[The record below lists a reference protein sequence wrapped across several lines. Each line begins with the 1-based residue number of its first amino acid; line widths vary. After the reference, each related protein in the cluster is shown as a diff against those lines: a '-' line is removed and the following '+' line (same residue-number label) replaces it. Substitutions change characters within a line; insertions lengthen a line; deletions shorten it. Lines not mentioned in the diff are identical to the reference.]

1 MVIVTTDLTT
11 RLLGKSVAQNIIGY
25 SFPFAILSSII
36 LLYLNDNP
44 ISVSV
49 SIGIA
54 SGIAYAIGILI
65 DINAFQFIREKY
77 SNWWIA
83 PALSTI
89 ISKARSWIWI
99 NNIGNYSISGEIIQ
113 GSSESVNLVLENNQ
127 LTEEIYS
134 AYLNINSNGSEPI
147 SLPVELINL
156 NNMLLGDLND
166 DSTINISDVVLAVN
180 LVLSSNYNFSA
191 DINSDNTV
199 NVSDIILL
207 INLILQN

>member
-1 MVIVTTDLTT
+1 MKTYLVIIHICIIVVSNILVSIPIDFYGFKITWAAFSFPLVIVTTDLTT

-36 LLYLNDNP
+36 LLYFNDNP

-49 SIGIA
+49 RIGIA

-89 ISKARSWIWI
+89 IS
-99 NNIGNYSISGEIIQ
+99 NIIDSYTFFFSAFYNSEDLYMAKNWLEICGTQTLIKIII
-113 GSSESVNLVLENNQ
+113 GFIFFLP
-127 LTEEIYS
+127 IYGLL
-134 AYLNINSNGSEPI
+134 LNIF
-147 SLPVELINL
+147 L
-156 NNMLLGDLND
+156 NK
-166 DSTINISDVVLAVN
+166 I
-180 LVLSSNYNFSA
+180 LSRKK
-191 DINSDNTV
+191 
-199 NVSDIILL
+199 
-207 INLILQN
+207 

>member
-1 MVIVTTDLTT
+1 MKTYLVIIHICIIVVSNILVSIPIDFYGFKITWAAFSFPLVIVTTDFTT

-49 SIGIA
+49 RIGIA
-54 SGIAYAIGILI
+54 SGIAYAIGILT

-89 ISKARSWIWI
+89 IS
-99 NNIGNYSISGEIIQ
+99 NII
-113 GSSESVNLVLENNQ
+113 
-127 LTEEIYS
+127 
-134 AYLNINSNGSEPI
+134 
-147 SLPVELINL
+147 
-156 NNMLLGDLND
+156 
-166 DSTINISDVVLAVN
+166 DSYTFF
-180 LVLSSNYNFSA
+180 LVLS
-191 DINSDNTV
+191 
-199 NVSDIILL
+199 IIRR
-207 INLILQN
+207 IFIWQKTG

>member
-1 MVIVTTDLTT
+1 MKTYLVIIHICIIVVSNILVSIPIDFYGFKITWAAFSFPLVIVTTDLTT

-49 SIGIA
+49 RIGIA

-89 ISKARSWIWI
+89 IS
-99 NNIGNYSISGEIIQ
+99 NIIDSYTFFFSAFYNSEDLYMAKNWLEICGTQTLIKIRL
-113 GSSESVNLVLENNQ
+113 GFIFFLPMYGL
-127 LTEEIYS
+127 L
-134 AYLNINSNGSEPI
+134 LNIF
-147 SLPVELINL
+147 L
-156 NNMLLGDLND
+156 NK
-166 DSTINISDVVLAVN
+166 I
-180 LVLSSNYNFSA
+180 LSKKK
-191 DINSDNTV
+191 
-199 NVSDIILL
+199 
-207 INLILQN
+207 

>member
-36 LLYLNDNP
+36 LLYLNDNT

-49 SIGIA
+49 RIGIA

-89 ISKARSWIWI
+89 IS
-99 NNIGNYSISGEIIQ
+99 NIIDSYTFFFSAFYNSEDLYMAKNWLEICGTQTLIKIII
-113 GSSESVNLVLENNQ
+113 GFIFFLP
-127 LTEEIYS
+127 IYGLL
-134 AYLNINSNGSEPI
+134 LNIF
-147 SLPVELINL
+147 L
-156 NNMLLGDLND
+156 NK
-166 DSTINISDVVLAVN
+166 I
-180 LVLSSNYNFSA
+180 LSKKK
-191 DINSDNTV
+191 
-199 NVSDIILL
+199 
-207 INLILQN
+207 

>member
-1 MVIVTTDLTT
+1 MKTYLVIIHICIIVVSNILVSIPIDFYGFKITWAAFSFPLVIVTTDLTT

-36 LLYLNDNP
+36 LIYFNDNP

-49 SIGIA
+49 RIGIA

-89 ISKARSWIWI
+89 IS
-99 NNIGNYSISGEIIQ
+99 NIIDSYTFFFSAFYNSEDLYMAKNWLEICGTQTLIKIII
-113 GSSESVNLVLENNQ
+113 GFIFFLP
-127 LTEEIYS
+127 IYGLL
-134 AYLNINSNGSEPI
+134 LNIF
-147 SLPVELINL
+147 L
-156 NNMLLGDLND
+156 NK
-166 DSTINISDVVLAVN
+166 I
-180 LVLSSNYNFSA
+180 LSKKK
-191 DINSDNTV
+191 
-199 NVSDIILL
+199 
-207 INLILQN
+207 

>member
-1 MVIVTTDLTT
+1 MKTYLVIIHICIIVVSNILVSIPIDFYGFKITWAAFSFPLVIVTTDLTT

-36 LLYLNDNP
+36 LLYFNDNP

-49 SIGIA
+49 RIGLA

-89 ISKARSWIWI
+89 IS
-99 NNIGNYSISGEIIQ
+99 NIIDSYTFFFSAFYNSEDLYMAKNWLEICGTQTLIKIII
-113 GSSESVNLVLENNQ
+113 GFIFFLP
-127 LTEEIYS
+127 IYGLL
-134 AYLNINSNGSEPI
+134 LNIF
-147 SLPVELINL
+147 L
-156 NNMLLGDLND
+156 NK
-166 DSTINISDVVLAVN
+166 I
-180 LVLSSNYNFSA
+180 LSKKK
-191 DINSDNTV
+191 
-199 NVSDIILL
+199 
-207 INLILQN
+207 

>member
-1 MVIVTTDLTT
+1 MKTYLVIIHICIIVVSNILVSIPIDFYGFKITWAAFSFPLVIVTTDLTT

-49 SIGIA
+49 RIGIA

-89 ISKARSWIWI
+89 IS
-99 NNIGNYSISGEIIQ
+99 NII
-113 GSSESVNLVLENNQ
+113 
-127 LTEEIYS
+127 
-134 AYLNINSNGSEPI
+134 
-147 SLPVELINL
+147 
-156 NNMLLGDLND
+156 
-166 DSTINISDVVLAVN
+166 DSYTFF
-180 LVLSSNYNFSA
+180 FSA
-191 DINSDNTV
+191 FYNSEDLYMAKNWLEICGTQTLIK
-199 NVSDIILL
+199 IIIGFIFFLPIYGLL
-207 INLILQN
+207 LNFFLNKILSKKK

>member
-1 MVIVTTDLTT
+1 MKTYLVIIHICIIVVSNILVSIPIDFYGFKITWAAFSFPLVIVTTDLTT

-49 SIGIA
+49 RIGIA

-89 ISKARSWIWI
+89 IS
-99 NNIGNYSISGEIIQ
+99 NIIDSYTFFFSAFYNSEDIYMAKNWLEICGTQTLIKIII
-113 GSSESVNLVLENNQ
+113 GFIFFLP
-127 LTEEIYS
+127 IYGLL
-134 AYLNINSNGSEPI
+134 LNIF
-147 SLPVELINL
+147 L
-156 NNMLLGDLND
+156 NK
-166 DSTINISDVVLAVN
+166 I
-180 LVLSSNYNFSA
+180 LSKKK
-191 DINSDNTV
+191 
-199 NVSDIILL
+199 
-207 INLILQN
+207 

>member
-1 MVIVTTDLTT
+1 MKTYLVIIHICIIVVSNILVSIPIDFYGFKITWAAFSFPLVIVTTDLTT

-49 SIGIA
+49 RIGIA

-89 ISKARSWIWI
+89 IS
-99 NNIGNYSISGEIIQ
+99 NIIDSYTFFFSAFYNSEDLYMAKNWLEICGTQTLIKIII
-113 GSSESVNLVLENNQ
+113 GFIFFLP
-127 LTEEIYS
+127 IYGLL
-134 AYLNINSNGSEPI
+134 LNIF
-147 SLPVELINL
+147 L
-156 NNMLLGDLND
+156 NK
-166 DSTINISDVVLAVN
+166 I
-180 LVLSSNYNFSA
+180 LSRKK
-191 DINSDNTV
+191 
-199 NVSDIILL
+199 
-207 INLILQN
+207 

>member
-1 MVIVTTDLTT
+1 LVSIPIDFYGFKITWAAFSFPLVIVTTDLTT

-49 SIGIA
+49 RIGIA

-89 ISKARSWIWI
+89 IS
-99 NNIGNYSISGEIIQ
+99 NIIDSYTFFFSAFYNSEDLYMAKNWLEICGTQTLIKIII
-113 GSSESVNLVLENNQ
+113 GFIFFLP
-127 LTEEIYS
+127 IYGLL
-134 AYLNINSNGSEPI
+134 LNIF
-147 SLPVELINL
+147 L
-156 NNMLLGDLND
+156 NKIQ
-166 DSTINISDVVLAVN
+166 SKKK
-180 LVLSSNYNFSA
+180 
-191 DINSDNTV
+191 
-199 NVSDIILL
+199 
-207 INLILQN
+207 

>member
-1 MVIVTTDLTT
+1 MKTYLVIIHICIIVVSNILVSIPIDFYGFKITWAAFSFPLVIVTTDLTT

-44 ISVSV
+44 VSVSV
-49 SIGIA
+49 RIGIA

-89 ISKARSWIWI
+89 IS
-99 NNIGNYSISGEIIQ
+99 NIIDSYTFFFIAFYNSEDLYMAKNWLEICGTQTLIKIII
-113 GSSESVNLVLENNQ
+113 GFIFFLP
-127 LTEEIYS
+127 IYGLL
-134 AYLNINSNGSEPI
+134 LNIF
-147 SLPVELINL
+147 L
-156 NNMLLGDLND
+156 NKIQ
-166 DSTINISDVVLAVN
+166 SKKK
-180 LVLSSNYNFSA
+180 
-191 DINSDNTV
+191 
-199 NVSDIILL
+199 
-207 INLILQN
+207 

>member
-1 MVIVTTDLTT
+1 MKTYLVLIHICIIVVSNILVSIPIDFYGFKITWAAFSFPLVIVTTDLTT

-36 LLYLNDNP
+36 LLYFNDNP

-49 SIGIA
+49 RIGIA

-89 ISKARSWIWI
+89 IS
-99 NNIGNYSISGEIIQ
+99 NIIDSYTFFFSAFYNSEDLYMAKNWLEICGTQTLIKIII
-113 GSSESVNLVLENNQ
+113 GFIFFLP
-127 LTEEIYS
+127 IYGLL
-134 AYLNINSNGSEPI
+134 LNIF
-147 SLPVELINL
+147 L
-156 NNMLLGDLND
+156 NK
-166 DSTINISDVVLAVN
+166 I
-180 LVLSSNYNFSA
+180 LSKKK
-191 DINSDNTV
+191 
-199 NVSDIILL
+199 
-207 INLILQN
+207 

>member
-1 MVIVTTDLTT
+1 MKTYLVIIHICIIVVSNILVSIPIDFYGFKITWAAFSFPLVIVTTDLTT

-36 LLYLNDNP
+36 LLYFNDNP

-49 SIGIA
+49 RIGIA

-89 ISKARSWIWI
+89 IS
-99 NNIGNYSISGEIIQ
+99 NIIDSYTFFFSAFYNSEDLYMAKNWLEICGTQTLIKIII
-113 GSSESVNLVLENNQ
+113 GFIFFLP
-127 LTEEIYS
+127 IYGLL
-134 AYLNINSNGSEPI
+134 LNIF
-147 SLPVELINL
+147 L
-156 NNMLLGDLND
+156 NK
-166 DSTINISDVVLAVN
+166 
-180 LVLSSNYNFSA
+180 
-191 DINSDNTV
+191 
-199 NVSDIILL
+199 ILRKKK
-207 INLILQN
+207 

>member
-1 MVIVTTDLTT
+1 MKTYLVLIHICIIVVSNILVSIPIDFYGFKITWAAFSFPLVIVTTDLTT

-49 SIGIA
+49 RIGIA

-89 ISKARSWIWI
+89 IS
-99 NNIGNYSISGEIIQ
+99 NIIDSYTFFFSAFYNSEDLYMAKNWLEICGTQTLIKIII
-113 GSSESVNLVLENNQ
+113 GFIFFLP
-127 LTEEIYS
+127 IYGLL
-134 AYLNINSNGSEPI
+134 LNIF
-147 SLPVELINL
+147 L
-156 NNMLLGDLND
+156 NKIQ
-166 DSTINISDVVLAVN
+166 SKKK
-180 LVLSSNYNFSA
+180 
-191 DINSDNTV
+191 
-199 NVSDIILL
+199 
-207 INLILQN
+207 

>member
-1 MVIVTTDLTT
+1 MKTYLVIIHICIIVVSNILVSIPIDFYGFKITWAAFSFPLVIVTTDLTT

-49 SIGIA
+49 RIGIA

-89 ISKARSWIWI
+89 IS
-99 NNIGNYSISGEIIQ
+99 NII
-113 GSSESVNLVLENNQ
+113 
-127 LTEEIYS
+127 
-134 AYLNINSNGSEPI
+134 
-147 SLPVELINL
+147 
-156 NNMLLGDLND
+156 
-166 DSTINISDVVLAVN
+166 DSYTFF
-180 LVLSSNYNFSA
+180 FSA
-191 DINSDNTV
+191 FYNSEDLYMAKNWLEICGTQTLIK
-199 NVSDIILL
+199 IIIGFIFFLPIYGLL
-207 INLILQN
+207 LYIFLNKILRKKSKIFEFKKG

>member
-1 MVIVTTDLTT
+1 MV
-11 RLLGKSVAQNIIGY
+11 GN
-25 SFPFAILSSII
+25 SS
-36 LLYLNDNP
+36 
-44 ISVSV
+44 SAT
-49 SIGIA
+49 IGIQN
-54 SGIAYAIGILI
+54 SLGNSSLMMSFNSQYVQ
-65 DINAFQFIREKY
+65 N
-77 SNWWIA
+77 N
-83 PALSTI
+83 LSTI

>member
-1 MVIVTTDLTT
+1 MKTYLVLIHICIIVVSNILVSIPIDFYGFKITWAAFSFPLVIVTTDLTT

-49 SIGIA
+49 RIGIA

-89 ISKARSWIWI
+89 IS
-99 NNIGNYSISGEIIQ
+99 NIIDSYTFFFSAFYNSEDLYMAKNWLEICGTQTLIKIII
-113 GSSESVNLVLENNQ
+113 GFIFFLP
-127 LTEEIYS
+127 IYGLL
-134 AYLNINSNGSEPI
+134 LNIF
-147 SLPVELINL
+147 L
-156 NNMLLGDLND
+156 NK
-166 DSTINISDVVLAVN
+166 I
-180 LVLSSNYNFSA
+180 LSKKK
-191 DINSDNTV
+191 
-199 NVSDIILL
+199 
-207 INLILQN
+207 